1 MGKLEMF
8 RKALALP
15 EVVKSVELTG
25 ILKDLYT
32 KHLELL
38 EKNNEL
44 SAKLKTIGD
53 ITDIKKNAKV
63 KSGYYTMEGVKDCDG
78 NEIKFCLNCLYEHGL
93 QIPLTLGIIER
104 GVKDALN
111 GRVFSQNIYG
121 ISCRK
126 CGTQLAMSNNKQS

>member
-8 RKALALP
+8 RNVLAFP
-15 EVVKSVELTG
+15 EVVKNVELTG
-25 ILKDLYT
+25 KLKDLYT
-32 KHLELL
+32 EHLELL

-53 ITDIKKNAKV
+53 LTDIKKNAKV
-63 KSGYYTMEGVKDCDG
+63 KSGYYTIEGVKDCDG

-93 QIPLTLGIIER
+93 QIPMTFGIIER
-104 GVKDALN
+104 GVGDALS
-111 GRVFSQNIYG
+111 GRVFSPNIYG

-126 CGTQLAMSNNKQS
+126 CGTKLAMSNNKQS